1 MVKAGQVV
9 PNNTHY
15 ETTRGNIEFL
25 GAEAVDL
32 VIPEGL
38 DPQNKHPFKGNM
50 DVNKLKELIETR
62 GPEKIPLC
70 LQTITSNSGGGQP
83 VLSLILI

>member
-9 PNNTHY
+9 PNNTHFD
-15 ETTRGNIEFL
+15 TTRGNIEFL

-38 DPQNKHPFKGNM
+38 DPQNRHSYKGNM
-50 DVNKLKELIETR
+50 DVNKLEELIETR
-62 GPEKIPLC
+62 SPEKIPLC
-70 LQTITSNSGGGQP
+70 LQTITNNS
-83 VLSLILI
+83 